1 VTEQSKPTEK
11 TTRQRTSRAPARP
24 DQIAFTIAQVQ
35 EVGGPGRTK
44 VYELVAEGKL
54 KMVHVGGRSRIT
66 GASLRLLLGASEQDV
81 FIGQRTHEADALQSS
96 VRPSTSEKQV
106 KAATPAVGAR

>member
-1 VTEQSKPTEK
+1 MTAIIHLASVHSQQCSEASVTEQSKPTK
-11 TTRQRTSRAPARP
+11 KNTRQRTSRAPARP

-66 GASLRLLLGASEQDV
+66 GASLRSLLGASDQD
-81 FIGQRTHEADALQSS
+81 FCIGQRSHEGLNN
-96 VRPSTSEKQV
+96 V
-106 KAATPAVGAR
+106 

>member
-1 VTEQSKPTEK
+1 MTAILHLASVHSQQCSEAIVTEQSKPTEK
-11 TTRQRTSRAPARP
+11 RTRQRTSRAPARP
-24 DQIAFTIAQVQ
+24 DQIAYTIAQVQ

-54 KMVHVGGRSRIT
+54 KMVHVCGRSRIT

-81 FIGQRTHEADALQSS
+81 FIGQRSHDGLND
-96 VRPSTSEKQV
+96 V
-106 KAATPAVGAR
+106 